1 MDPDLTSVLNTL
13 SALSG
18 HAPAPAPTPTPVSYS
33 TAPPASQPQSQPQPA
48 PAPATAR
55 TKTPASAS
63 PAAGTTA
70 PPNPTKITT
79 WAPALRYITAK
90 TQHPPFQTRIKHLV
104 TSQCAH
110 ERKWWEGREAVGKR
124 VREREGR
131 RGEVEGVLYVFILP
145 FSYLFLV
152 FLWCLGWLG
161 VGPGWT
167 G

>member
-18 HAPAPAPTPTPVSYS
+18 HAPAPAPSPTPVSYS
-33 TAPPASQPQSQPQPA
+33 TAPPAAQPQPA
-48 PAPATAR
+48 PNTAPALATATATAR
-55 TKTPASAS
+55 TKTPASAA
-63 PAAGTTA
+63 PAAGTAA
-70 PPNPTKITT
+70 PPDPTKITT
-79 WAPALRYITAK
+79 WPPALRYITAK

-104 TSQCAH
+104 TSQRAH

-145 FSYLFLV
+145 FSYLF
-152 FLWCLGWLG
+152 FWCFSGVWDGWA
-161 VGPGWT
+161 
-167 G
+167 